1 MRVLHVRAAGVAIV
15 AAALSL
21 FAAPGV
27 AGAAVV
33 DAACASQGTMNFSPG
48 LTLMARPTTFV
59 GSGSFVPCVS
69 TQVVRADFTATG
81 GGTLSCLGG
90 GVQGT
95 FLINW
100 VTTSG
105 GTARSTVQLAV
116 VPAIGPSGG
125 LSLALEG
132 TVTEG
137 LFQGDAY
144 RSTFAA
150 VGMDYLACLSPRGA
164 QSAFGAGLA
173 TFLGT
178 L

>member
-1 MRVLHVRAAGVAIV
+1 MRVRQVRTAGLATSVT
-15 AAALSL
+15 ALSL
-21 FAAPGV
+21 FAAPV
-27 AGAAVV
+27 ISEAALV
-33 DAACASQGTMNFSPG
+33 DAACTSQGTMNFSPG
-48 LTLMARPTTFV
+48 LTLTPRPTTFV

-90 GVQGT
+90 GVEGT
-95 FLINW
+95 FLIRW

-105 GTARSTVQLAV
+105 DTARSTVQLAV
-116 VPAIGPSGG
+116 VPAVGPSGG

-150 VGMDYLACLSPRGA
+150 IGMDYLACLSPRGA

-178 L
+178 F

>member
-1 MRVLHVRAAGVAIV
+1 MRVRQLG
-15 AAALSL
+15 AAAMATAATAVSL
-21 FAAPGV
+21 FAAPGI

-33 DAACASQGTMNFSPG
+33 DAACTSQGMMTFSPG
-48 LTLMARPTTFV
+48 LTLTARPTTFT
-59 GSGSFVPCVS
+59 GSGSFAPCVS
-69 TQVVRADFTATG
+69 TQVVRGDFTATG

-105 GTARSTVQLAV
+105 GTARSTVQLLV
-116 VPAIGPSGG
+116 VPAIGPTGG

-150 VGMDYLACLSPRGA
+150 VGMNYLACLSPRGA